1 MKKIGVAYVLGLA
14 LWAQQVTLEGQ
25 VMDEVSSEPLIGA
38 KVIINDGATGA
49 LTDAE
54 GRFRVSLN
62 RTETVRI
69 SVLYE
74 GYEEKVYTLRLPADK
89 EVISISIPL
98 TPKNT
103 MLQDVVV
110 SASRY
115 EQKIEQVTVSL
126 DFVRPRQVQNLASID
141 PIKALEQT
149 PGVSTNKDQPSIR
162 GSSGY
167 TYGAGSRVLL
177 LLDGL
182 PMMSPD
188 RLSVQFDLIP
198 MDNIKQIEIVKGAS
212 SVLYGTGAL
221 GGIINVLSEDVKFTP
236 QTVVR
241 LQHQIYDKPRE
252 PVGDWDGRSTASLSA
267 FHIVHAQRINT
278 WEVTTLLD
286 LINDT
291 GFRQEGFSKRGRTWI
306 RIRHNAPFLDGL
318 QYGVT
323 LQANIDSS
331 ATYIAWDSFP
341 NRALLPGAGF
351 LTYQMLQR
359 YMIDPYISYLTPKG
373 HRHLIQGRTYRTVND
388 LSTPQSGGATLHY
401 YDYQFIY
408 NLNKWG
414 KVIFGGNYTENR
426 VYAQEVFGR
435 ARGQQAAAFAQAEID
450 IWKFHLSGGVR
461 YQYENIRGDSSYRI
475 VAGRI
480 VKGETPAYV
489 QLTTIREPIF
499 RGGITFT
506 PWMGTILR
514 ASYGQGLRSP
524 SVAERFTTTGAGG
537 ITVLPNPFVKVER
550 GYSAEVGLRQ
560 YFKFGESLKGF
571 VDVSAFR
578 MEFKDMVEFQV
589 NIDAVLRGF
598 PGLPF
603 SAINLS
609 RAFIQG
615 IEPLWGLRY
624 EQGKFFLNIG
634 GGATLIE
641 PINPDGSKALDT
653 MNNTAG
659 GFAVLSTALQ
669 TPDPTTQPE
678 LYKISRDIPY
688 TLKYRNK
695 QIVRAIG
702 EIGYGNFS
710 FTANFRYSSPI
721 TNVDKLFFLLGATTN
736 NNLAGLDGFFRDYA
750 SKPYTV
756 WDFIL
761 AYEAGRARWTFHI
774 FNAFNRIYTTLPGTL
789 NEQRSFAIQCVL
801 RLQGEAGKT
810 N

>member
-1 MKKIGVAYVLGLA
+1 MRHLVGIVAL
-14 LWAQQVTLEGQ
+14 LWAQKVTIVGR
-25 VMDEVSSEPLIGA
+25 VTDEATREPLIGA
-38 KVIINDGATGA
+38 KVQVSTGEAGA
-49 LTDAE
+49 LTDLE
-54 GRFRVSLN
+54 GRFRLEVT
-62 RTETVRI
+62 RAPVVRLQ
-69 SVLYE
+69 VLYE
-74 GYEEKVYTLRLPADK
+74 GYEAKEYALRIPPDRNELAVD
-89 EVISISIPL
+89 IPL

-103 MLQDVVV
+103 VLQEVVV

-115 EQKIEQVTVSL
+115 EQRIEQVSVSM
-126 DFVRPRQVQNLASID
+126 DFVKPKQVTNLASID

-188 RLSVQFDLIP
+188 RLSTQFDLIP
-198 MDNIKQIEIVKGAS
+198 VDNIKQIEIVKGAS

-221 GGIINVLSEDVKFTP
+221 GGIINVVSEDVKFQP
-236 QTVVR
+236 RTVVR
-241 LQHQIYDKPRE
+241 LQHQIYDTPRE
-252 PVGDWDGRSTASLSA
+252 PVGDWDGRSSATVTAA
-267 FHIVHAQRINT
+267 HIVHAQRVGET

-286 LINDT
+286 LIRDT
-291 GFRQEGFSKRGRTWI
+291 GFRREGFSNRARTWI
-306 RIRHNAPFLDGL
+306 SIKQNAPFLDGL

-341 NRALLPGAGF
+341 TRANLPGEGF
-351 LTYQMLQR
+351 LTYQLLQR
-359 YMIDPYISYLTPKG
+359 YMVDPFISYLTPKG
-373 HRHLIQGRTYRTVND
+373 NRHWLRGRHYRTVND

-401 YDYQFIY
+401 YDYQYIQG
-408 NLNKWG
+408 LGKWG
-414 KVIFGGNYTENR
+414 KVIVGANFTENR
-426 VYAQEVFGR
+426 VYAKEVFGR
-435 ARGQQAAAFAQAEID
+435 ARGRQAAAFAQAELD

-461 YQYENIRGDSSYRI
+461 YQYEDIEGDTSLKI
-475 VAGRI
+475 AGGRV
-480 VKGETPAYV
+480 VKGDVPQV
-489 QLTTIREPIF
+489 VRLVTIREPVF
-499 RGGITFT
+499 RGGVTFT
-506 PWMGTILR
+506 PFVGTTLR
-514 ASYGQGLRSP
+514 ASFGQGLRSP

-537 ITVLPNPFVKVER
+537 ITVLPNPFVKIER

-560 YFKFGESLKGF
+560 LLKIGQNFKGF
-571 VDVSAFR
+571 VDISAFR

-589 NIDAVLRGF
+589 NIEAVLRGF

-615 IEPLWGLRY
+615 IEPLWGFQY
-624 EQGKFFLNIG
+624 EKGKFFANFS
-634 GGATLIE
+634 GGATLIQ
-641 PINPDGSKALDT
+641 PINPDGSRELDT
-653 MNNTAG
+653 MNNNNGA
-659 GFAVLSTALQ
+659 FQVLNTALT
-669 TPDPTTQPE
+669 TPAPGTPQ
-678 LYKISRDIPY
+678 YNIGRDIPY

-695 QIVRAIG
+695 QIVRSIL
-702 EIGYGNFS
+702 EVGYGKVS
-710 FTANFRYSSPI
+710 LTTNFRYSSPI

-736 NNLAGLDGFFRDYA
+736 NQLAGLEAFFRDYA

-761 AYEAGRARWTFHI
+761 AYDTGKVRWTFHV

-789 NEQRSFAIQCVL
+789 NEQRSYAVQCVI
-801 RLQGEAGKT
+801 RVQ
-810 N
+810 

>member
-1 MKKIGVAYVLGLA
+1 MKRIGATYLLWAA
-14 LWAQQVTLEGQ
+14 LWAQQLTIEGRVT
-25 VMDEVSSEPLIGA
+25 DETTQEPLIGA
-38 KVIINDGATGA
+38 KVIINDGAAGA

-54 GRFRVSLN
+54 GRFRVVVS
-62 RTETVRI
+62 RTEVIRVTVT
-69 SVLYE
+69 YE
-74 GYEEKVYTLRLPADK
+74 GYEDKSLTLRVPSDK
-89 EVISISIPL
+89 EVMQVPISL

-103 MLQDVVV
+103 LLQEVVV

-115 EQKIEQVTVSL
+115 EQKVEQVTVSL
-126 DFVRPRQVQNLASID
+126 DFVRPRQIENLASID

-167 TYGAGSRVLL
+167 TYGAGSRVML

-221 GGIINVLSEDVKFTP
+221 GGIINVVSDDVRFKP
-236 QTVVR
+236 RTVVR
-241 LQHQIYDKPRE
+241 LQHQIYDRPRE
-252 PVGDWDGRSTASLSA
+252 PVGDWDGRSSATTSA

-306 RIRHNAPFLDGL
+306 RIRQSAPFLDGL

-341 NRALLPGAGF
+341 TRANLPGAGF
-351 LTYQMLQR
+351 LTYQLLQR
-359 YMIDPYISYLTPKG
+359 YMIDPYISYFTPKG
-373 HRHLIQGRTYRTVND
+373 HRHVIQGRTYRTIND

-414 KVIFGGNYTENR
+414 KVIVGANYTENR
-426 VYAQEVFGR
+426 VYAREVFGR
-435 ARGQQAAAFAQAEID
+435 ARGQQAAGFAQAEID

-461 YQYENIRGDSSYRI
+461 YQYENIEGDTSYRT
-475 VAGRI
+475 VSGRL
-480 VKGETPAYV
+480 VKGETPSYV
-489 QLTTIREPIF
+489 RLTTIREPIF
-499 RGGITFT
+499 RAGLTFT
-506 PWMGTILR
+506 PWRGTILR

-537 ITVLPNPFVKVER
+537 ITVLPNPFLKVER

-560 YFKFGESLKGF
+560 YLKVGESLKGF

-589 NIDAVLRGF
+589 NIDAVINGI

-624 EQGKFFLNIG
+624 EQSKFFLNLS
-634 GGATLIE
+634 GGATLIQ

-653 MNNTAG
+653 MNNIAG
-659 GFAVLSTALQ
+659 AFQVLNTAL
-669 TPDPTTQPE
+669 TSPDPVSKPE
-678 LYKISRDIPY
+678 QYNIGRDIPY

-695 QIVRAIG
+695 QLVRAIG
-702 EIGYGNFS
+702 EIGYGQVS

-736 NNLAGLDGFFRDYA
+736 NNLAGLEEFFRDYA

-761 AYEAGRARWTFHI
+761 AYDTGRTRWTFHI
-774 FNAFNRIYTTLPGTL
+774 FNAFNRIYSTLPGTL
-789 NEQRSFAIQCVL
+789 NEQRSFAVQCII
-801 RLQGEAGKT
+801 RLQGE
-810 N
+810 

>member
-1 MKKIGVAYVLGLA
+1 MKRIGLA
-14 LWAQQVTLEGQ
+14 YLLWAGLWAQQVTIEGR
-25 VMDEVSSEPLIGA
+25 VTDETTQEPLIGA
-38 KVIINDGATGA
+38 KVIINDGAAGA

-54 GRFRVSLN
+54 GRFRVVIS
-62 RTETVRI
+62 RTDLVKVAVT
-69 SVLYE
+69 YE
-74 GYEEKVYTLRLPADK
+74 GYEDKAYTLRMPTDK
-89 EVISISIPL
+89 DILQVPIAL

-103 MLQDVVV
+103 LLQEVVV

-115 EQKIEQVTVSL
+115 EQKVEQVTVSL
-126 DFVRPRQVQNLASID
+126 DFVRPRQIENLASID

-149 PGVSTNKDQPSIR
+149 PGISTNKDQPSIR

-198 MDNIKQIEIVKGAS
+198 VDNIKQIEIVKGAS

-221 GGIINVLSEDVKFTP
+221 GGIINVISDDVQFMP
-236 QTVVR
+236 RTVVR

-252 PVGDWDGRSTASLSA
+252 PVGDWDGRSSATTSA

-306 RIRHNAPFLDGL
+306 RIRHNAPFLEGL

-341 NRALLPGAGF
+341 TRANLPGAGF

-359 YMIDPYISYLTPKG
+359 YMIDPYISYFTPKG
-373 HRHLIQGRTYRTVND
+373 HRHVLQGRTYRTVND

-408 NLNKWG
+408 NLKKWG
-414 KVIFGGNYTENR
+414 KVVVGANYTENR
-426 VYAQEVFGR
+426 VYAREVFGR
-435 ARGQQAAAFAQAEID
+435 ARGRQAAGFAQAEID

-461 YQYENIRGDSSYRI
+461 YQYEEIEGDTSYRI
-475 VAGRI
+475 VAGRV
-480 VKGETPAYV
+480 VKGEAPSYV
-489 QLTTIREPIF
+489 RLTTIREPIF

-506 PWMGTILR
+506 PWRGTILR

-560 YFKFGESLKGF
+560 YLKIGERLKGF

-589 NIDAVLRGF
+589 NIDAVLSGF

-624 EQGKFFLNIG
+624 EQGKFFLNLS
-634 GGATLIE
+634 GGATLIQ

-659 GFAVLSTALQ
+659 AFQVLNTAL
-669 TPDPTTQPE
+669 TSPDPTTQPE
-678 LYKISRDIPY
+678 LYKIGRDIPY

-695 QIVRAIG
+695 QLVRAIG
-702 EIGYGNFS
+702 EIGYGKVS
-710 FTANFRYSSPI
+710 FTTNFRYSSPI
-721 TNVDKLFFLLGATTN
+721 TNIDKLFFLLGATTN
-736 NNLAGLDGFFRDYA
+736 NNLAGLEEFFRDYA

-761 AYEAGRARWTFHI
+761 AYDTGRIRWTFHV
-774 FNAFNRIYTTLPGTL
+774 FNAFNRIYSTLPGTL
-789 NEQRSFAIQCVL
+789 NEQRSFAVQCVI
-801 RLQGEAGKT
+801 RLQGGQAEA

>member
-1 MKKIGVAYVLGLA
+1 MRKVGFAFLLWAA
-14 LWAQQVTLEGQ
+14 LWAQQVTLEGK
-25 VMDEVSSEPLIGA
+25 VTDETTQEPLIGA
-38 KVIINDGATGA
+38 KVIINDGAAGA
-49 LTDAE
+49 LTDME
-54 GRFRVSLN
+54 GRFRVVIS
-62 RTETVRI
+62 RTEVVRI
-69 SVLYE
+69 AVSYE

-89 EVISISIPL
+89 EVIPISIPL

-103 MLQDVVV
+103 MLQEIVV

-126 DFVRPRQVQNLASID
+126 DFVRPRQIENLASID
-141 PIKALEQT
+141 PIKSLEQT

-182 PMMSPD
+182 PMMSAD

-221 GGIINVLSEDVKFTP
+221 GGIIHVISEDVKFSP
-236 QTVVR
+236 HTVVR
-241 LQHQIYDKPRE
+241 LQHQIYDRPRE
-252 PVGDWDGRSTASLSA
+252 PVGDWDGRSTA
-267 FHIVHAQRINT
+267 T

-341 NRALLPGAGF
+341 TRANLPGAGF

-359 YMIDPYISYLTPKG
+359 YMIDPYISYLTPRG

-408 NLNKWG
+408 NLQKWG
-414 KVIFGGNYTENR
+414 KVIFGANYTENR
-426 VYAQEVFGR
+426 VYAREVFGR

-461 YQYENIRGDSSYRI
+461 YQYENIQGDTSYRI

-480 VKGETPAYV
+480 VKGETPSYV
-489 QLTTIREPIF
+489 RLTTIREPIF
-499 RGGITFT
+499 RAGLTFT
-506 PWMGTILR
+506 PWKPTILR
-514 ASYGQGLRSP
+514 ASFGQGLRSP

-560 YFKFGESLKGF
+560 YFKFGESIKGF

-624 EQGKFFLNIG
+624 EAGKFYLNLT

-653 MNNTAG
+653 MNNTNGA
-659 GFAVLSTALQ
+659 FQVLTTALAN
-669 TPDPTTQPE
+669 PDPVTQPE
-678 LYKISRDIPY
+678 LYRIGRDIPY

-702 EIGYGNFS
+702 EVGYGKFS
-710 FTANFRYSSPI
+710 FTANFRYASPI

-736 NNLAGLDGFFRDYA
+736 NNLAGLEEFFRDYA

-756 WDFIL
+756 WDFIF
-761 AYEAGRARWTFHI
+761 AYDTGRARWTFHI
-774 FNAFNRIYTTLPGTL
+774 FNVFNRIYTTLPGTL
-789 NEQRSFAIQCVL
+789 NEQRSFAVQCIL
-801 RLQGEAGKT
+801 RLQKGDNTG

>member
-1 MKKIGVAYVLGLA
+1 MRPHLSLLLLLGGW
-14 LWAQQVTLEGQ
+14 LWAQTVVVKGR
-25 VMDEVSSEPLIGA
+25 VVDEATREALIGA
-38 KVIINDGATGA
+38 KVTVDGGKAGA
-49 LTDAE
+49 LTDLE
-54 GRFRVSLN
+54 GRFRFEVS
-62 RTETVRI
+62 RSATVK
-69 SVLYE
+69 VEVTYE
-74 GYEEKVYTLRLPADK
+74 GYEEKVYVLRVPPEREEI
-89 EVISISIPL
+89 EVDIPL

-103 MLQDVVV
+103 LLQEVVV

-115 EQKIEQVTVSL
+115 EQKIEQVSVSM
-126 DFVRPRQVQNLASID
+126 DFIRPRQVENLASVD

-188 RLSVQFDLIP
+188 RLSTQFDLIP
-198 MDNIKQIEIVKGAS
+198 MDNIKQIEIVKGAA

-221 GGIINVLSEDVKFTP
+221 GGIINVVSEDVKFKP
-236 QTVVR
+236 RTVVR
-241 LQHQIYDKPRE
+241 LQHQIYDSPRE
-252 PVGDWDGRSTASLSA
+252 PVGDWDDRSSATLSA
-267 FHIVHAQRINT
+267 AHIVHAQRVGT

-291 GFRQEGFSKRGRTWI
+291 GFRREGFSKRARAWVSL
-306 RIRHNAPFLDGL
+306 RHNAPFLDGL

-341 NRALLPGAGF
+341 TRANLPGDGF
-351 LTYQMLQR
+351 LTYQLLQR
-359 YMIDPYISYLTPKG
+359 YMVDPFISYLTPG
-373 HRHLIQGRTYRTVND
+373 GNRHWLRGRHYKTVND
-388 LSTPQSGGATLHY
+388 LSTPQSGGAVLHY
-401 YDYQFIY
+401 YDYQYVHNFG
-408 NLNKWG
+408 KWG
-414 KVIFGGNYTENR
+414 KVIVGANYTENR
-426 VYAQEVFGR
+426 VYAREVFGR
-435 ARGQQAAAFAQAEID
+435 ARGRQAAGFAQAEID
-450 IWKFHLSGGVR
+450 IWKFHFSGGVR
-461 YQYENIRGDSSYRI
+461 YQYEDIEGDTSLQIRS
-475 VAGRI
+475 GRV
-480 VKGETPAYV
+480 VKGENPLNV
-489 QLTTIREPIF
+489 RLTTIREPVF

-506 PWMGTILR
+506 PFQGTILR
-514 ASYGQGLRSP
+514 ASFGQGLRSP

-560 YFKFGESLKGF
+560 YIKIGEAFKGF

-578 MEFKDMVEFQV
+578 MDFKDMVEFQV
-589 NIDAVLRGF
+589 NVDAVLAGY

-615 IEPLWGLRY
+615 VEPLWGLRY
-624 EQGKFFLNIG
+624 EREKFFANLSG
-634 GGATLIE
+634 GLTIID
-641 PINPDGSKALDT
+641 PRNPDGSRELDT
-653 MNNTAG
+653 MNNIAG
-659 GFAVLSTALQ
+659 AFAVLNTALTAPQ
-669 TPDPTTQPE
+669 PGTPGYA
-678 LYKISRDIPY
+678 LGRDIPY

-695 QIVRAIG
+695 QILRSILEA
-702 EIGYGNFS
+702 GYGRVS
-710 FTANFRYSSPI
+710 LTANFRYSSPI

-736 NNLAGLDGFFRDYA
+736 NQLAGLEEFFRDYA

-761 AYEAGRARWTFHI
+761 AYDTGRARWSFHI

-789 NEQRSFAIQCVL
+789 NEQRSFAVQCVL
-801 RLQGEAGKT
+801 RIQE
-810 N
+810 

>member
-1 MKKIGVAYVLGLA
+1 MKKIGFAYLLWAA
-14 LWAQQVTLEGQ
+14 LWAQQITIEGRVT
-25 VMDEVSSEPLIGA
+25 DETTQEPLIGA
-38 KVIINDGATGA
+38 KVIINDGAAGA
-49 LTDAE
+49 LTDVE
-54 GRFRVSLN
+54 GRFRVVIS
-62 RTETVRI
+62 RTDVVKVAVT
-69 SVLYE
+69 YE
-74 GYEEKVYTLRLPADK
+74 GYEEKAYTLRMPPDK
-89 EVISISIPL
+89 DILQVPIAL

-103 MLQDVVV
+103 LLQEVVV

-115 EQKIEQVTVSL
+115 EQKVEQVTVSL
-126 DFVRPRQVQNLASID
+126 DFVRPRQIENLASID

-221 GGIINVLSEDVKFTP
+221 GGIINVISDGVQFMP
-236 QTVVR
+236 RTVVR
-241 LQHQIYDKPRE
+241 LQHQIYDRPRE
-252 PVGDWDGRSTASLSA
+252 PVGDWDGRSSATTSA

-306 RIRHNAPFLDGL
+306 RIRHNAPFLEGL

-341 NRALLPGAGF
+341 TRANLPGAGF

-359 YMIDPYISYLTPKG
+359 YMIDPYISYFTPKG
-373 HRHLIQGRTYRTVND
+373 HRHVLQGRTYQTVND

-408 NLNKWG
+408 NLQKWG
-414 KVIFGGNYTENR
+414 KVVVGGNYTENR
-426 VYAQEVFGR
+426 VYAREVFGR
-435 ARGQQAAAFAQAEID
+435 ARGRQAAGFAQAEID

-461 YQYENIRGDSSYRI
+461 YQYEEIEGDTSYRI

-480 VKGETPAYV
+480 VKGETPSYV
-489 QLTTIREPIF
+489 RLTTIREPIF

-506 PWMGTILR
+506 PWRGTILR
-514 ASYGQGLRSP
+514 ASFGQGLRSP

-537 ITVLPNPFVKVER
+537 ITVLPNPFVKIER

-560 YFKFGESLKGF
+560 YLKIGESLKGF

-589 NIDAVLRGF
+589 NIEAVLKGF

-624 EQGKFFLNIG
+624 EQGKFFLNLS
-634 GGATLIE
+634 GGATLIQ

-659 GFAVLSTALQ
+659 AFQVLNTALSL
-669 TPDPTTQPE
+669 PDPVSQPE
-678 LYKISRDIPY
+678 QYKIGRDIPY

-695 QIVRAIG
+695 QLIRAIG
-702 EIGYGNFS
+702 EIGYGKVS

-721 TNVDKLFFLLGATTN
+721 TNVDKLFFLLGALTN
-736 NNLAGLDGFFRDYA
+736 NNLAGLEAFFRGYA

-761 AYEAGRARWTFHI
+761 AYDTGRTRWTFHI
-774 FNAFNRIYTTLPGTL
+774 FNAFNRIYSTLPGTL
-789 NEQRSFAIQCVL
+789 NEQRSFAVQCIL
-801 RLQGEAGKT
+801 RLQGGEAGA

>member
-1 MKKIGVAYVLGLA
+1 MKRIGLA
-14 LWAQQVTLEGQ
+14 YLLWAGLWAQQVTIEGR
-25 VMDEVSSEPLIGA
+25 VTDETTQEPLIGA
-38 KVIINDGATGA
+38 KVIINDGAAGA

-54 GRFRVSLN
+54 GRFRVVIS
-62 RTETVRI
+62 RTDLVKVAVT
-69 SVLYE
+69 YE
-74 GYEEKVYTLRLPADK
+74 GYEDKAYTLRVSPDK
-89 EVISISIPL
+89 DFLQIPIAL

-103 MLQDVVV
+103 LLQEVVV

-115 EQKIEQVTVSL
+115 EQKVEQVTVSL
-126 DFVRPRQVQNLASID
+126 DFVRPRQIENLASID

-221 GGIINVLSEDVKFTP
+221 GGIINVISDDVQFTP
-236 QTVVR
+236 RTVVR

-252 PVGDWDGRSTASLSA
+252 PVGDWDGRSSATTSA

-306 RIRHNAPFLDGL
+306 RIRHNAPFLEGL

-341 NRALLPGAGF
+341 TRANLPGAGF

-359 YMIDPYISYLTPKG
+359 YMIDPYLSYFTPKG
-373 HRHLIQGRTYRTVND
+373 HRHVLQGRTYRTVND

-408 NLNKWG
+408 NLQKWG
-414 KVIFGGNYTENR
+414 KVVVGANYTENR
-426 VYAQEVFGR
+426 VYAREVFGR
-435 ARGQQAAAFAQAEID
+435 ARGRQAAGFAQAEID

-461 YQYENIRGDSSYRI
+461 YQYEEIEGDTSYRI
-475 VAGRI
+475 VAGRV
-480 VKGETPAYV
+480 VKGEPPSYV
-489 QLTTIREPIF
+489 RFTTIREPIF

-506 PWMGTILR
+506 PWRGTILR

-560 YFKFGESLKGF
+560 YLKIGESLKGF

-589 NIDAVLRGF
+589 NVDAVLSGF

-624 EQGKFFLNIG
+624 EQGKFFLNLS
-634 GGATLIE
+634 GGATLIQ

-659 GFAVLSTALQ
+659 AFKVLNNALSL
-669 TPDPTTQPE
+669 PDPVSQPE
-678 LYKISRDIPY
+678 QYKIGRDIPY

-695 QIVRAIG
+695 QLIRAIG
-702 EIGYGNFS
+702 EIGYGKVS

-736 NNLAGLDGFFRDYA
+736 NNLAGLEQFFRDYA

-761 AYEAGRARWTFHI
+761 AYDTGRTRWTFHV
-774 FNAFNRIYTTLPGTL
+774 FNVFNRIYSTLPGTL
-789 NEQRSFAIQCVL
+789 NEQRSFAVQCIM
-801 RLQGEAGKT
+801 RLQGGQAGA

>member
-1 MKKIGVAYVLGLA
+1 MKRIGATYLLWAA
-14 LWAQQVTLEGQ
+14 LWAQQLTIEGRVT
-25 VMDEVSSEPLIGA
+25 DETTQEPLIGT
-38 KVIINDGATGA
+38 KVIINDGAAGA

-54 GRFRVSLN
+54 GRFRVVVS
-62 RTETVRI
+62 RTEVVKVTVT
-69 SVLYE
+69 YE
-74 GYEEKVYTLRLPADK
+74 GYEDKSLTLRVPSDK
-89 EVISISIPL
+89 EVMQVPISL

-103 MLQDVVV
+103 LLQEVVV

-115 EQKIEQVTVSL
+115 EQKVEQVTVSL
-126 DFVRPRQVQNLASID
+126 DFVRPRQIENLASID

-167 TYGAGSRVLL
+167 TYGAGSRVML

-221 GGIINVLSEDVKFTP
+221 GGIINVVSDDVRFKP
-236 QTVVR
+236 RTVVR
-241 LQHQIYDKPRE
+241 LQHQIYDRPRQ
-252 PVGDWDGRSTASLSA
+252 PVGDWDGRSSATTSA

-306 RIRHNAPFLDGL
+306 RIRQSAPFLDGL

-341 NRALLPGAGF
+341 TRANLPGAGF
-351 LTYQMLQR
+351 LTYQLLQR
-359 YMIDPYISYLTPKG
+359 YMIDPYISYFTPKG
-373 HRHLIQGRTYRTVND
+373 HRHVIQGRTYRTIND

-414 KVIFGGNYTENR
+414 KVIVGANYTENR
-426 VYAQEVFGR
+426 VYAREVFGR
-435 ARGQQAAAFAQAEID
+435 ARGQQAAGFAQAEID

-461 YQYENIRGDSSYRI
+461 YQYENIEGDTSYRI
-475 VAGRI
+475 VSGRL
-480 VKGETPAYV
+480 VKGETPSYV
-489 QLTTIREPIF
+489 RLTTIQEPIF
-499 RGGITFT
+499 RAGLTFT

-560 YFKFGESLKGF
+560 YLKVGESLKGF

-589 NIDAVLRGF
+589 NIDAVINGI

-624 EQGKFFLNIG
+624 EQSKFFLNLS
-634 GGATLIE
+634 GGATLIQ

-653 MNNTAG
+653 MNNIAG
-659 GFAVLSTALQ
+659 AFQVLNTALT
-669 TPDPTTQPE
+669 TPDPVSQPE
-678 LYKISRDIPY
+678 QYSIGRDIPY

-695 QIVRAIG
+695 QLVRAIG
-702 EIGYGNFS
+702 EIGYGQVS

-736 NNLAGLDGFFRDYA
+736 NNLAGLEEFFRDYA

-761 AYEAGRARWTFHI
+761 AYDTGRTRWTFHI
-774 FNAFNRIYTTLPGTL
+774 FNAFNRIYSTLPGTL
-789 NEQRSFAIQCVL
+789 NEQRSFAVQCII
-801 RLQGEAGKT
+801 RLQGE
-810 N
+810 

>member
-1 MKKIGVAYVLGLA
+1 MKRIGATYLLWAA
-14 LWAQQVTLEGQ
+14 LWAQQLTIEGRVT
-25 VMDEVSSEPLIGA
+25 DETTQEPLIGA
-38 KVIINDGATGA
+38 KVIINDGATGG

-54 GRFRVSLN
+54 GRFRVVVS
-62 RTETVRI
+62 RTEVIKVAVT
-69 SVLYE
+69 YE
-74 GYEEKVYTLRLPADK
+74 GYEDKSLTLRVPPDK
-89 EVISISIPL
+89 EVMQIPIPL

-103 MLQDVVV
+103 LLQEVVV

-115 EQKIEQVTVSL
+115 EQKVEQVTVSL
-126 DFVRPRQVQNLASID
+126 DFVRPRQIENLASID

-221 GGIINVLSEDVKFTP
+221 GGIINVVSDDVRFKP
-236 QTVVR
+236 RTVVR
-241 LQHQIYDKPRE
+241 LQHQIYDRPRE
-252 PVGDWDGRSTASLSA
+252 PVGDWDGRSSATTSA
-267 FHIVHAQRINT
+267 FHIVHAQRVNT

-306 RIRHNAPFLDGL
+306 RIRQNAPFLDGL

-341 NRALLPGAGF
+341 TRANLPGAGF
-351 LTYQMLQR
+351 LTYQLLQR
-359 YMIDPYISYLTPKG
+359 YMIDPYISYFTPKG
-373 HRHLIQGRTYRTVND
+373 HRHVIQGRTYRTIND

-401 YDYQFIY
+401 YDYQFVY

-414 KVIFGGNYTENR
+414 KVIVGANYTENR
-426 VYAQEVFGR
+426 VYAREVFGR
-435 ARGQQAAAFAQAEID
+435 ARGQQAAGFAQAEID

-461 YQYENIRGDSSYRI
+461 YQYENIEGDTSYRI
-475 VAGRI
+475 VAGRV
-480 VKGETPAYV
+480 VKGETPSYV
-489 QLTTIREPIF
+489 RLTTIREPIF
-499 RGGITFT
+499 RAGLTFT
-506 PWMGTILR
+506 PWRGTILR

-560 YFKFGESLKGF
+560 YLKVGESLKGF

-589 NIDAVLRGF
+589 NIDAVINGF

-624 EQGKFFLNIG
+624 EQGKFFLNLS
-634 GGATLIE
+634 GGATLIQ

-653 MNNTAG
+653 MNNIAG
-659 GFAVLSTALQ
+659 AFQVLNTAL
-669 TPDPTTQPE
+669 TSPDPVSQPE
-678 LYKISRDIPY
+678 QYNIGRDIPY

-695 QIVRAIG
+695 QLVRAIG
-702 EIGYGNFS
+702 EIGYGQVS

-736 NNLAGLDGFFRDYA
+736 NNLAGLEQFFREYA

-761 AYEAGRARWTFHI
+761 AYDTGRTRWTFHI
-774 FNAFNRIYTTLPGTL
+774 FNAFNRIYSTLPGTL
-789 NEQRSFAIQCVL
+789 NEQRSFAVQCII
-801 RLQGEAGKT
+801 RLQGE
-810 N
+810 

>member
-1 MKKIGVAYVLGLA
+1 MKRIGATYLLWAA
-14 LWAQQVTLEGQ
+14 LWAQQLTIEGRVT
-25 VMDEVSSEPLIGA
+25 DETTQEPLIGT
-38 KVIINDGATGA
+38 KVIINDGAAGA

-54 GRFRVSLN
+54 GRFRVVVS
-62 RTETVRI
+62 RTEVVKVTVT
-69 SVLYE
+69 YE
-74 GYEEKVYTLRLPADK
+74 GYEDKSLTLRVPSDK
-89 EVISISIPL
+89 EVMQVPISL

-103 MLQDVVV
+103 LLQEVVV

-115 EQKIEQVTVSL
+115 EQKVEQVTVSL
-126 DFVRPRQVQNLASID
+126 DFVRPRQIENLASID

-167 TYGAGSRVLL
+167 TYGAGSRVML

-221 GGIINVLSEDVKFTP
+221 GGIINVVSDDVRFKP
-236 QTVVR
+236 RTVVR
-241 LQHQIYDKPRE
+241 LQHQIYDRPRE
-252 PVGDWDGRSTASLSA
+252 PVGDWDGRSSATTSA

-306 RIRHNAPFLDGL
+306 RIRQSAPFLDGL

-341 NRALLPGAGF
+341 TRANLPGAGF
-351 LTYQMLQR
+351 LTYQLLQR
-359 YMIDPYISYLTPKG
+359 YMIDPYISYFTPKG
-373 HRHLIQGRTYRTVND
+373 HRHVIQGRTYRTIND

-414 KVIFGGNYTENR
+414 KVIVGANYTENR
-426 VYAQEVFGR
+426 VYAREVFGR
-435 ARGQQAAAFAQAEID
+435 ARGQQAAGFAQAEID

-461 YQYENIRGDSSYRI
+461 YQYENIEGDTSYRI
-475 VAGRI
+475 VSGRL
-480 VKGETPAYV
+480 VKGETPSYV
-489 QLTTIREPIF
+489 RLTTIQEPIF
-499 RGGITFT
+499 RAGLTFT

-560 YFKFGESLKGF
+560 YLKVGESLKGF

-589 NIDAVLRGF
+589 NIDAVINGI

-624 EQGKFFLNIG
+624 EQSKFFLNLS
-634 GGATLIE
+634 GGATLIQ

-653 MNNTAG
+653 MNNIAG
-659 GFAVLSTALQ
+659 AFQVLNTALT
-669 TPDPTTQPE
+669 TPDPVSQPE
-678 LYKISRDIPY
+678 QYSIGRDIPY

-695 QIVRAIG
+695 QLVRAIG
-702 EIGYGNFS
+702 EIGYGQVS

-736 NNLAGLDGFFRDYA
+736 NNLAGLEEFFRDYA

-761 AYEAGRARWTFHI
+761 AYDTGRTRWTFHI
-774 FNAFNRIYTTLPGTL
+774 FNAFNRIYSTLPGTL
-789 NEQRSFAIQCVL
+789 NEQRSFAVQCII
-801 RLQGEAGKT
+801 RLQGE
-810 N
+810 

>member
-1 MKKIGVAYVLGLA
+1 
-14 LWAQQVTLEGQ
+14 
-25 VMDEVSSEPLIGA
+25 
-38 KVIINDGATGA
+38 
-49 LTDAE
+49 
-54 GRFRVSLN
+54 
-62 RTETVRI
+62 
-69 SVLYE
+69 
-74 GYEEKVYTLRLPADK
+74 
-89 EVISISIPL
+89 
-98 TPKNT
+98 
-103 MLQDVVV
+103 
-110 SASRY
+110 
-115 EQKIEQVTVSL
+115 
-126 DFVRPRQVQNLASID
+126 
-141 PIKALEQT
+141 
-149 PGVSTNKDQPSIR
+149 
-162 GSSGY
+162 
-167 TYGAGSRVLL
+167 
-177 LLDGL
+177 
-182 PMMSPD
+182 
-188 RLSVQFDLIP
+188 
-198 MDNIKQIEIVKGAS
+198 
-212 SVLYGTGAL
+212 
-221 GGIINVLSEDVKFTP
+221 
-236 QTVVR
+236 
-241 LQHQIYDKPRE
+241 
-252 PVGDWDGRSTASLSA
+252 
-267 FHIVHAQRINT
+267 T

-341 NRALLPGAGF
+341 TRANLPGAGF

-359 YMIDPYISYLTPKG
+359 YMIDPYISYLTPRG

-408 NLNKWG
+408 NLQKWG
-414 KVIFGGNYTENR
+414 KVIFGANYTENR
-426 VYAQEVFGR
+426 VYAREVFGR

-461 YQYENIRGDSSYRI
+461 YQYENIQGDTSYRI

-480 VKGETPAYV
+480 VKGETPSYV
-489 QLTTIREPIF
+489 RLTTIREPIF
-499 RGGITFT
+499 RAGLTFT
-506 PWMGTILR
+506 PWKPTILR
-514 ASYGQGLRSP
+514 ASFGQGLRSP

-560 YFKFGESLKGF
+560 YFKFGESIKGF

-624 EQGKFFLNIG
+624 EAGKFYLNLT

-653 MNNTAG
+653 MNNTNGA
-659 GFAVLSTALQ
+659 FQVLTTALAN
-669 TPDPTTQPE
+669 PDPVTQPE
-678 LYKISRDIPY
+678 LYRIGRDIPY

-702 EIGYGNFS
+702 EVGYGKFS
-710 FTANFRYSSPI
+710 FTANFRYASPI

-736 NNLAGLDGFFRDYA
+736 NNLAGLEEFFRDYA

-756 WDFIL
+756 WDFIF
-761 AYEAGRARWTFHI
+761 AYDTGRARWTFHI
-774 FNAFNRIYTTLPGTL
+774 FNVFNRIYTTLPGTL
-789 NEQRSFAIQCVL
+789 NEQRSFAVQCIL
-801 RLQGEAGKT
+801 RLQKGDNTG

>member
-1 MKKIGVAYVLGLA
+1 MKKISFAYLLWAA
-14 LWAQQVTLEGQ
+14 LWAQQVTIEGR
-25 VMDEVSSEPLIGA
+25 VTDETTQEPLIGA
-38 KVIINDGATGA
+38 KVIINDGAAGA
-49 LTDAE
+49 LTDVE
-54 GRFRVSLN
+54 GRFRVVIS
-62 RTETVRI
+62 RTDVVKVAVT
-69 SVLYE
+69 YE
-74 GYEEKVYTLRLPADK
+74 GYEEKAYTLRMPPDK
-89 EVISISIPL
+89 DILQVPIAL

-103 MLQDVVV
+103 LLQEVVV

-115 EQKIEQVTVSL
+115 EQKVEQVTVSL
-126 DFVRPRQVQNLASID
+126 DFVRPRQIENLASID

-221 GGIINVLSEDVKFTP
+221 GGIINVISDGVQFMP
-236 QTVVR
+236 RTVVR
-241 LQHQIYDKPRE
+241 LQHQIYDRPRE
-252 PVGDWDGRSTASLSA
+252 PVGDWDGRSSATTSA

-306 RIRHNAPFLDGL
+306 RIRHNAPFLEGL

-341 NRALLPGAGF
+341 TRANLPGAGF

-359 YMIDPYISYLTPKG
+359 YMIDPYISYFTPKG
-373 HRHLIQGRTYRTVND
+373 HRHVLQGRTYQTVND

-408 NLNKWG
+408 NLQKWG
-414 KVIFGGNYTENR
+414 KVVVGGNYTENR
-426 VYAQEVFGR
+426 VYAREVFGR
-435 ARGQQAAAFAQAEID
+435 ARGRQAAGFAQAEID

-461 YQYENIRGDSSYRI
+461 YQYEEIEGDTSYRI

-480 VKGETPAYV
+480 VKGETPSYV
-489 QLTTIREPIF
+489 RLTTIREPIF

-506 PWMGTILR
+506 PWRGTILR
-514 ASYGQGLRSP
+514 ASFGQGLRSP

-537 ITVLPNPFVKVER
+537 ITVLPNPFVKIER

-560 YFKFGESLKGF
+560 YLKIGESLKGF

-589 NIDAVLRGF
+589 NIEAVLKGF

-624 EQGKFFLNIG
+624 EQGKFFLNLS
-634 GGATLIE
+634 GGATLIQ

-659 GFAVLSTALQ
+659 AFQVLNTALSL
-669 TPDPTTQPE
+669 PDPVSQPE
-678 LYKISRDIPY
+678 QYKIGRDIPY

-695 QIVRAIG
+695 QLIRAIG
-702 EIGYGNFS
+702 EIGYGKVS

-721 TNVDKLFFLLGATTN
+721 TNVDKLFFLLGALTN
-736 NNLAGLDGFFRDYA
+736 NNLAGLEAFFRGYA

-761 AYEAGRARWTFHI
+761 AYDTGRTRWTFHI
-774 FNAFNRIYTTLPGTL
+774 FNAFNRIYSTLPGTL
-789 NEQRSFAIQCVL
+789 NEQRSFAVQCIL
-801 RLQGEAGKT
+801 RLQGGEAGA

>member
-1 MKKIGVAYVLGLA
+1 MKRIGFAYLLWAV
-14 LWAQQVTLEGQ
+14 LWAQQVTIEGR
-25 VMDEVSSEPLIGA
+25 VTDEATQEPLIGA
-38 KVIINDGATGA
+38 KVIINDGAAGA

-54 GRFRVSLN
+54 GRFRVVIS
-62 RTETVRI
+62 RTDVVKVAVT
-69 SVLYE
+69 YE
-74 GYEEKVYTLRLPADK
+74 GYEDKAYTLLMPPDK
-89 EVISISIPL
+89 EILQVPIAL

-103 MLQDVVV
+103 LLQEVVV

-115 EQKIEQVTVSL
+115 EQKVEQVTVSL
-126 DFVRPRQVQNLASID
+126 DFVRPRQIENLASID

-221 GGIINVLSEDVKFTP
+221 GGIINVISDDVQFMP
-236 QTVVR
+236 RTVVR

-252 PVGDWDGRSTASLSA
+252 PVGDWDGRSSATTSA

-306 RIRHNAPFLDGL
+306 RIRHNAPFLEGL

-341 NRALLPGAGF
+341 TRANLPGAGF

-359 YMIDPYISYLTPKG
+359 YMIDPYISYFTPKG
-373 HRHLIQGRTYRTVND
+373 HRHVLQGRTYQTVND

-408 NLNKWG
+408 NLQKWG
-414 KVIFGGNYTENR
+414 KVVVGGNYTENR
-426 VYAQEVFGR
+426 VYAREVFGR
-435 ARGQQAAAFAQAEID
+435 ARGRQAAGFAQAEID
-450 IWKFHLSGGVR
+450 LWKFHLSGGVR
-461 YQYENIRGDSSYRI
+461 YQYEEIEGDTSYRI
-475 VAGRI
+475 VAGRV
-480 VKGETPAYV
+480 VKGETPSYV
-489 QLTTIREPIF
+489 RLTTIREPIF

-506 PWMGTILR
+506 PWRGTILR

-560 YFKFGESLKGF
+560 YLKIGESLKGF

-589 NIDAVLRGF
+589 NIDAVIKNF

-609 RAFIQG
+609 RASIQG

-624 EQGKFFLNIG
+624 EQGKFFLNLS
-634 GGATLIE
+634 GGATLIQ

-659 GFAVLSTALQ
+659 AFQVLNAAL
-669 TPDPTTQPE
+669 TFPDPATRPE
-678 LYKISRDIPY
+678 QYKIGRDIPY

-695 QIVRAIG
+695 RLIRAIG
-702 EIGYGNFS
+702 EIGYGKVS

-721 TNVDKLFFLLGATTN
+721 TNVDKLFFLLGAITN
-736 NNLAGLDGFFRDYA
+736 NNLAGLEEFFRDYA

-761 AYEAGRARWTFHI
+761 AYDTGRTRWTFHI
-774 FNAFNRIYTTLPGTL
+774 FNAFNRIYSTLPGTL
-789 NEQRSFAIQCVL
+789 NEQRSFAVQCIL
-801 RLQGEAGKT
+801 RLQGGQAGA

>member
-1 MKKIGVAYVLGLA
+1 MRTFVYLLGSL
-14 LWAQQVTLEGQ
+14 LFSWAQTVTIEGTAL
-25 VMDEVSSEPLIGA
+25 DETTREPLIGA
-38 KVIINDGATGA
+38 KVTANDGEAGA

-54 GRFRVSLN
+54 GRFRLKIQRAN
-62 RTETVRI
+62 TVRLAI
-69 SVLYE
+69 SYE
-74 GYEEKVYTLRLPADK
+74 GYEEKVYVFRIPSDK
-89 EVISISIPL
+89 ETL
-98 TPKNT
+98 TVELLLPPKNT
-103 MLQDVVV
+103 QLQDVVV

-115 EQKIEQVTVSL
+115 EQRIEQVTVSL
-126 DFVRPRQVQNLASID
+126 DFVRPRQIENLASID

-198 MDNIKQIEIVKGAS
+198 VDNIKQIEIIKGAS

-221 GGIINVLSEDVKFTP
+221 GGIINVISEDVRFVP
-236 QTVVR
+236 RTVVR
-241 LQHQIYDKPRE
+241 LQHQVYDKPRP
-252 PVGDWDGRSTASLSA
+252 PVGDWDGRSSATTSA
-267 FHIVHAQRINT
+267 FHIVHAQRIGT

-291 GFRQEGFSKRGRTWI
+291 GFRQEGFSRRGRAWV
-306 RIRHNAPFLDGL
+306 RLRQNAPFLDGL
-318 QYGVT
+318 QYGLT

-341 NRALLPGAGF
+341 TRANLAGNGF
-351 LTYQMLQR
+351 LTYQLLQR

-373 HRHLIQGRTYRTVND
+373 NRHVLQGRSYRTIND

-401 YDYQFIY
+401 YDYQY
-408 NLNKWG
+408 TQNLGRWG
-414 KVIFGGNYTENR
+414 KIVVGANYTENR
-426 VYAQEVFGR
+426 VYAKEVFGR
-435 ARGQQAAAFAQAEID
+435 ARGQQAAGFAQAEID
-450 IWKFHLSGGVR
+450 FWKFHLSGGVR
-461 YQYENIRGDSSYRI
+461 YQYESIEGDTSLKFI
-475 VAGRI
+475 GRSV
-480 VKGETPAYV
+480 VKGEIPQNV
-489 QLTTIREPIF
+489 RLVTIREPIF
-499 RGGITFT
+499 RGGLTFT
-506 PWMGTILR
+506 PWKATILR
-514 ASYGQGLRSP
+514 FSFGQGLRSP

-537 ITVLPNPFVKVER
+537 ITVLPNPTVKVER
-550 GYSAEVGLRQ
+550 GYSAEVGIRQ
-560 YFKFGESLKGF
+560 YLQFGQNLRGF

-589 NIDAVLRGF
+589 NIDAFIRGV

-603 SAINLS
+603 SAVNLS
-609 RAFIQG
+609 KAFIQG

-624 EQGKFFLNIG
+624 EQGKFFLNLS

-653 MNNTAG
+653 MNNSNAAARIVSIYFSPGNLPRPGTDS
-659 GFAVLSTALQ
+659 FN
-669 TPDPTTQPE
+669 
-678 LYKISRDIPY
+678 IMRDIPY

-702 EIGYGNFS
+702 EIGYGNVS
-710 FTANFRYSSPI
+710 LTANFRYASPI
-721 TNVDKLFFLLGATTN
+721 TNVDKLFFLLGLLN
-736 NNLAGLDGFFRDYA
+736 NRTLAGLDEFFRDYA

-761 AYEAGRARWTFHI
+761 AYDTGRARWSFHI
-774 FNAFNRIYTTLPGTL
+774 FNAFNRIYSTLPGVL

-801 RLQGEAGKT
+801 RLQGDR

>member
-1 MKKIGVAYVLGLA
+1 MKQGLVLLLVLA
-14 LWAQQVTLEGQ
+14 AGWAQKVTLEGRIT
-25 VMDEVSSEPLIGA
+25 DESTQEALIGA
-38 KVIINDGATGA
+38 KVTINDGETGA
-49 LTDAE
+49 LTDVE
-54 GRFRVSLN
+54 GRFRVSIN
-62 RTETVRI
+62 RSSSVRI
-69 SVLYE
+69 LVTYE
-74 GYEEKVYTLRLPADK
+74 GYEEKVYAFRWPSDK
-89 EVISISIPL
+89 EQVSVNIPL

-103 MLQDVVV
+103 QLQDVVV

-126 DFVRPRQVQNLASID
+126 DFVRPRQIENLASID

-177 LLDGL
+177 LLDGI

-188 RLSVQFDLIP
+188 RLSTQFDLIP
-198 MDNIKQIEIVKGAS
+198 MDNIKQIEVVKGAS

-221 GGIINVLSEDVKFTP
+221 GGIINVISEDVRFSP
-236 QTVVR
+236 HTVVR
-241 LQHQIYDKPRE
+241 LQHQIFDKPRP
-252 PVGDWDGRSTASLSA
+252 PVGDWDGRSTASISA

-291 GFRQEGFSKRGRTWI
+291 GFRQENFSRRGRTWI
-306 RIRHNAPFLDGL
+306 RIRQNAPFLEGL
-318 QYGVT
+318 QYGLT

-341 NRALLPGAGF
+341 TRANLPGDGF

-359 YMIDPYISYLTPKG
+359 YMIDPYISYLTPNG
-373 HRHLIQGRTYRTVND
+373 HRHLLQGRTYKTVND
-388 LSTPQSGGATLHY
+388 LNTPQSGGATLHY

-408 NLNKWG
+408 NLKKWG
-414 KVIFGGNYTENR
+414 KVIVGGNYTENR
-426 VYAQEVFGR
+426 VFAREVFGK
-435 ARGQQAAAFAQAEID
+435 ARGQQAAAFAQAELD
-450 IWKFHLSGGVR
+450 VWKLHFSGGIR
-461 YQYENIRGDSSYRI
+461 YQYESIEGDTSYRI
-475 VAGRI
+475 FAGRI
-480 VKGETPAYV
+480 VKGEAPSYV
-489 QLTTIREPIF
+489 KLTTIQEPIF
-499 RGGITFT
+499 RAGVTFT
-506 PWMGTILR
+506 PWKATIIRL
-514 ASYGQGLRSP
+514 SYGQGLRSP

-550 GYSAEVGLRQ
+550 GYSAEAGLRQ
-560 YFKFGESLKGF
+560 YIKLGEALRGF

-578 MEFKDMVEFQV
+578 MEFRDMVEFQV
-589 NIDAVLRGF
+589 NVDAVLQGF

-624 EQGKFFLNIG
+624 EKGKFFTNIS
-634 GGATLIE
+634 GGATIIQ

-653 MNNTAG
+653 MNNNQGA
-659 GFAVLSTALQ
+659 FQVLNTAL
-669 TPDPTTQPE
+669 TGPAPGTE
-678 LYKISRDIPY
+678 AFNIGRDIPY
-688 TLKYRNK
+688 TLKYRNR
-695 QIVRAIG
+695 QIVRAVG
-702 EIGYGNFS
+702 EIGYGPVS
-710 FTANFRYSSPI
+710 LTANFRYASAI

-736 NNLAGLDGFFRDYA
+736 NNLSGLEEFFRDYA

-761 AYEAGRARWTFHI
+761 AYETGRARWTFHI

-789 NEQRSFAIQCVL
+789 NEQRSFAVQCIL
-801 RLQGEAGKT
+801 RLQGAQGSQK
-810 N
+810 